1 MLDDLKVL
9 CQRHDWNYEY
19 SDCYLTWNRG
29 SVQRAQIHELMQALR
44 WLGLGD
50 DAQAIYD
57 AKGR

>member
-9 CQRHDWNYEY
+9 CQRHDWAYEY

-29 SVQRAQIHELMQALR
+29 SVQRAQIHDLIKALTV
-44 WLGLGD
+44 LGLGD